1 MAFDLQRTGMERS
14 FGAGAGALGAK
25 ALCMAVLML
34 GEGIAHAGE
43 AVSGLRIDGIV
54 RVKKVSPAS
63 ARVIVVPNEGEVRT
77 ITEALSHFTL
87 TLDLQTNYLLSFE
100 CNGCVTKQ
108 LLFDTHVPAGRAA
121 YEFPFQVTLEP
132 PPTDAPFA
140 YAGPVG
146 LIRYDP
152 AIADFGY
159 DTDYKIA
166 RDEVLTKRLEQ
177 VRARSEAAPVPDLQ
191 PLPAPPAAAA
201 PVPSASEVTTFMPPA
216 PEKPD
221 VDAPR
226 GPFEELAP
234 TRSEVA
240 PLVHPTGERPP
251 PPPVPPAP
259 VRMPPAPPAPKP
271 VEAIEEVPRPAAVLE
286 HDGRTEEVIP
296 EKLRVTTIVR
306 IRAEGRITEY
316 RRVAQYYGGV
326 VYFKDGVACT
336 EAVYHE
342 GTGR

>member
-1 MAFDLQRTGMERS
+1 
-14 FGAGAGALGAK
+14 
-25 ALCMAVLML
+25 MAVLML
-34 GEGIAHAGE
+34 GSGSLRAGE
-43 AVSGLRIDGIV
+43 AASGLRIDGIV

-77 ITEALSHFTL
+77 ITEGLSHFTL

-108 LLFDTHVPAGRAA
+108 LLFDTHVPAGRA

-166 RDEVLTKRLEQ
+166 RDDVLTERLEQ
-177 VRARSEAAPVPDLQ
+177 VRARSAAAPVPDLQ
-191 PLPAPPAAAA
+191 PLSAPPAAAA
-201 PVPSASEVTTFMPPA
+201 PVPSAPVVAAPAPPA
-216 PEKPD
+216 PPKPD

-240 PLVHPTGERPP
+240 PLVHPTGERPAP
-251 PPPVPPAP
+251 ASVPAPAPVPAPLRVPPAP
-259 VRMPPAPPAPKP
+259 PVLVAPKP
-271 VEAIEEVPRPAAVLE
+271 AEAIEEAPRSVASLE
-286 HDGRTEEVIP
+286 QDGRTEEVVP

-306 IRAEGRITEY
+306 IRAEGHTTEY

>member
-1 MAFDLQRTGMERS
+1 MFGMK
-14 FGAGAGALGAK
+14 ALG
-25 ALCMAVLML
+25 MAVLML
-34 GEGIAHAGE
+34 SGGGVRAGE

-77 ITEALSHFTL
+77 ITEGLSHFTL

-100 CNGCVTKQ
+100 CDGCVTKQ

-146 LIRYDP
+146 LIRYDA

-166 RDEVLTKRLEQ
+166 RDDVLTERLEQ
-177 VRARSEAAPVPDLQ
+177 VRARSEAAPVPDLE

-201 PVPSASEVTTFMPPA
+201 PAPRAPEGTTAMPPA
-216 PEKPD
+216 PPKPD

-234 TRSEVA
+234 TRSEIA
-240 PLVHPTGERPP
+240 PLVHPTGEHSTAVAVPVHAPAPAPARV
-251 PPPVPPAP
+251 PPVPPAP
-259 VRMPPAPPAPKP
+259 VARKP
-271 VEAIEEVPRPAAVLE
+271 VEAIEEEPRPAAALE
-286 HDGRTEEVIP
+286 QDGRTEEVVP

-306 IRAEGRITEY
+306 IRADGHTTEY

-326 VYFKDGVACT
+326 VYFKDGMSCT
-336 EAVYHE
+336 EAVYRE